1 MMKTQFVVRNSKTNE
16 EYGPFKTM
24 DSAEAFMLS
33 LFDARYFA
41 LYRRRAYVFSSDGMY
56 TEGVRWT
63 EEKHGEEYTM
73 TIAEV
78 AA

>member
-1 MMKTQFVVRNSKTNE
+1 MTKFVVRISKTNE
-16 EYGPFKTM
+16 EFGPFRTM
-24 DSAEAFMLS
+24 DLAESFMLS

-41 LYRRRAYVFSSDGMY
+41 SYRRRAYIFSEDGMY

-73 TIAEV
+73 TITEV

>member
-1 MMKTQFVVRNSKTNE
+1 MKKFIIRNSKTDE
-16 EYGPFKTM
+16 EYGPFRTM

-41 LYRRRAYVFSSDGMY
+41 SYRRRAYIFSADGMY

-63 EEKHGEEYTM
+63 EEKNGTEYTM
-73 TIAEV
+73 MITEIA
-78 AA
+78 A